1 MFVHAR
7 APFQRRNLAK
17 EWVRMGRT
25 LRFAS
30 LVELTHTL
38 LQPFVFLCEITG
50 ANLQF
55 FHARTVVRK
64 GSVGSQDMTDTR
76 PYDYWLMAWTE
87 SISPGSERGNRV
99 RTRSYTFPASGPHRS
114 CTSGVPLCLHCS
126 LLAVTFVVMRLGK
139 NSRSKFPPTRPAR
152 PTAAL
157 VKTKCAPRFAWG

>member
-38 LQPFVFLCEITG
+38 LQPFVFLGEITR

-55 FHARTVVRK
+55 FHARTVARK
-64 GSVGSQDMTDTR
+64 GSVGCQDMTD
-76 PYDYWLMAWTE
+76 
-87 SISPGSERGNRV
+87 
-99 RTRSYTFPASGPHRS
+99 
-114 CTSGVPLCLHCS
+114 
-126 LLAVTFVVMRLGK
+126 
-139 NSRSKFPPTRPAR
+139 AR
-152 PTAAL
+152 PNDSAEQGALGDEFSRGHFQGCTAMCQHL
-157 VKTKCAPRFAWG
+157 CNIHLSPLPLRSRL